1 MSIVAPVT
9 SGSNPLQ
16 SAAPSSRVPK
26 QMLGQE
32 DFLKLLSVQFQK
44 QDPMK
49 PMEDNAFIAQMAQFS
64 SLEQA
69 QTLTTQMTQMRAT
82 QDLVTANSYIGRE
95 VTVDA
100 GENGIVKGN
109 VEGVEIDAGVPRLT
123 IGGVTYPL
131 SSVLYVAPGAAV
143 STPAANPA
151 TAG

>member
-1 MSIVAPVT
+1 MLTAAT
-9 SGSNPLQ
+9 QNP
-16 SAAPSSRVPK
+16 RVPK
-26 QMLGQE
+26 QVLGQE

-69 QTLTTQMTQMRAT
+69 QNLTSQMTQMRAT
-82 QDLVTANSYIGRE
+82 QDLVTANSYIGRQ
-95 VTVDA
+95 VTIDA
-100 GENGIVKGN
+100 GKGEIVKGN
-109 VEGVEIDAGVPRLT
+109 VEGIEIDAGVPRLT

-131 SSVLYVAPGAAV
+131 SSVLYVAPGVAV
-143 STPAANPA
+143 STPPTAPA

>member
-1 MSIVAPVT
+1 MSIAPV
-9 SGSNPLQ
+9 SSVSNPLLNATQ
-16 SAAPSSRVPK
+16 NPRVPK
-26 QMLGQE
+26 QVLGQE
-32 DFLKLLSVQFQK
+32 DFLKLLSVQFQS

-69 QTLTTQMTQMRAT
+69 QTLTAQMTQMRT
-82 QDLVTANSYIGRE
+82 NQDLVTANSYIGRA

-100 GENGIVKGN
+100 GKGEVVKGN

-131 SSVLYVAPGAAV
+131 SSVLYVAPGAAAST
-143 STPAANPA
+143 STPVN
-151 TAG
+151 AG